1 MNFMVLT
8 GFGLPLAGFEGYIS
22 MEKILSVFGLTA
34 LFCVLCLSA
43 PGFSEETA
51 KVADASQMTTVQ
63 DVVAEGMEPVYAEAL
78 YDGVYEAAVDSS
90 SSMFRIERCALQ
102 VEDGEL
108 TAELTMSSE
117 SYGYLYPGTAA
128 EAAAAAKSA
137 YLTPGEDGRTFTL
150 PIPALDTGVSC
161 AAWSRNKELWYD
173 RTLVFRSDSLPLAA
187 FRDVKTVESLA
198 LADGVYTVEAAL
210 EGGSGRA
217 KIQSP
222 CRLWITDGAAAAEI
236 VWGSANYDYMKVD
249 SKQIPAEIRDEHSVC
264 VIPVAAFDRSLHVI
278 ADTTA
283 MSKPHEI
290 EYTLR
295 FDAETITPAA

>member
-1 MNFMVLT
+1 MKKFFSVLC
-8 GFGLPLAGFEGYIS
+8 
-22 MEKILSVFGLTA
+22 LTA
-34 LFCVLCLSA
+34 LLCLLCLSA
-43 PGFSEETA
+43 PGFAEETA

-63 DVVAEGMEPVYAEAL
+63 DVAAEGMEPVYAEAL

-90 SSMFRIERCALQ
+90 SSMFRIERCALR
-102 VEDGEL
+102 VEDGKL
-108 TAELTMSSE
+108 TAALTMSSE
-117 SYGYLYPGTAA
+117 SYGYLFPGTAE

-150 PIPALDTGVSC
+150 PIPALDAGVSC
-161 AAWSRNKELWYD
+161 AAWSRSKELWYD

-187 FRDVKTVESLA
+187 FRDVKTAESLG
-198 LADGVYTVEAAL
+198 LADGEYTVDAAL

-222 CRLWITDGAAAAEI
+222 CRLRIKDGAAAAEI

-249 SKQIPAEIRDEHSVC
+249 GAQIPAEIRDGHSVC

-283 MSKPHEI
+283 MSRPHEI

-295 FDAETITPAA
+295 VEAASITPTA

>member
-1 MNFMVLT
+1 MRGST
-8 GFGLPLAGFEGYIS
+8 GFGLPLAGFEGRIG
-22 MEKILSVFGLTA
+22 MKKIFSVLCLTA
-34 LFCVLCLSA
+34 LLCLLCLSA
-43 PGFSEETA
+43 PGFAEETA
-51 KVADASQMTTVQ
+51 KVADASHMTTVQ
-63 DVVAEGMEPVYAEAL
+63 DVAADGMEPVYAEAL
-78 YDGVYEAAVDSS
+78 NDGVYEAAVDSS
-90 SSMFRIERCALQ
+90 SSMFRIERCALR

-117 SYGYLYPGTAA
+117 SYAYLYPGTAA
-128 EAAAAAKSA
+128 EAAAAARGS

-150 PIPALDTGVSC
+150 PIPALDAGVSC

-173 RTLVFRSDSLPLAA
+173 RTLLFRSDSLPLAA

-198 LADGVYTVEAAL
+198 LADGEYIVEAAL

-222 CRLWITDGAAAAEI
+222 CRLWIRDGAAAAEI
-236 VWGSANYDYMKVD
+236 VWGSANYDYMKAD
-249 SKQIPAEIRDEHSVC
+249 GAQIPAEIRDGHSVC
-264 VIPVAAFDRSLHVI
+264 VIPVPAFDRSLHVI

-283 MSKPHEI
+283 MSRPHEI

-295 FDAETITPAA
+295 FEAASITPAA

>member
-1 MNFMVLT
+1 MK
-8 GFGLPLAGFEGYIS
+8 
-22 MEKILSVFGLTA
+22 KILCSISVVLLCA
-34 LFCVLCLSA
+34 LLFFSA
-43 PGFSEETA
+43 QACADTSA
-51 KVADASQMTTVQ
+51 VADASQMTAVK
-63 DVVAEGMEPVYAEAL
+63 DVVEDGMEPVYGSAL
-78 YDGVYEAAVDSS
+78 NDGVYEAAVDCS
-90 SSMFRIERCALQ
+90 SSMFRIERCELRA
-102 VEDGEL
+102 EDGAL
-108 TAELTMSSE
+108 TAKLTMSSE

-128 EAAAAAKSA
+128 EAAAAAGSG
-137 YLTPGEDGRTFTL
+137 YISPGEDGRTFTL
-150 PIPALDTGVSC
+150 PIPALDAGVSC
-161 AAWSRNKELWYD
+161 AAWSRSKELWYD

-187 FRDVKTVESLA
+187 FRDVKTAESLG
-198 LADGVYTVEAAL
+198 LADSEYTVEAAL

-222 CRLWITDGAAAAEI
+222 CRLWVKDGAAAAEI

-249 SKQIPAEIRDEHSVC
+249 GVQIPAEIRDGHSVC
-264 VIPVAAFDRSLHVI
+264 VIPVAAFDRALHVI